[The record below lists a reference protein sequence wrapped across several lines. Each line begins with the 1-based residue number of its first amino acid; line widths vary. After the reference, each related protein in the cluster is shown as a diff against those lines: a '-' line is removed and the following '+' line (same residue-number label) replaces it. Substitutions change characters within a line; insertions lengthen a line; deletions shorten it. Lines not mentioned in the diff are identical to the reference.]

1 MNKCKNVHTP
11 IFYERQ
17 SPKEHESEQLNP
29 DKNGKIIDIGHKVI
43 ELIYIAYRTL
53 IITKEKMDYNNKFIL
68 NCKPLNDQSAM
79 EPLEFLSF
87 TQFISFQ
94 F

>member
-11 IFYERQ
+11 IFYERK

-43 ELIYIAYRTL
+43 RPIEL
-53 IITKEKMDYNNKFIL
+53 
-68 NCKPLNDQSAM
+68 
-79 EPLEFLSF
+79 
-87 TQFISFQ
+87 
-94 F
+94 

>member
-11 IFYERQ
+11 IFYERK

-43 ELIYIAYRTL
+43 RT
-53 IITKEKMDYNNKFIL
+53 ITKEKMDYNNKFIL

-79 EPLEFLSF
+79 ELLEFLSF
-87 TQFISFQ
+87 TQFISIQ

>member
-11 IFYERQ
+11 IFYERK

-43 ELIYIAYRTL
+43 RTNLYIEL
-53 IITKEKMDYNNKFIL
+53 
-68 NCKPLNDQSAM
+68 
-79 EPLEFLSF
+79 
-87 TQFISFQ
+87 
-94 F
+94 